1 MLTVYN
7 SKSHTI
13 RELEVI
19 PSRKWPGEGLLG
31 VIIKFDTFH
40 DAEDNMCHILD
51 VDMNSPAELAGLQ
64 PLTDFLLG
72 TTEVVFK
79 NSDILFEALSAN
91 IDKPMEIYVYNSDTD
106 EVRLTV
112 LMPTSDW
119 GGEGILGASVAH
131 GYLHSLPSKC
141 CETIGL

>member
-1 MLTVYN
+1 M
-7 SKSHTI
+7 
-13 RELEVI
+13 
-19 PSRKWPGEGLLG
+19 
-31 VIIKFDTFH
+31 IIKFDTFH
-40 DAEDNMCHILD
+40 DAEDNMCHVLD

-72 TTEVVFK
+72 TTENVFK
-79 NSDILFEALSAN
+79 NSDILFESLSNN

-141 CETIGL
+141 CESIGL

>member
-13 RELEVI
+13 RELEVT

-40 DAEDNMCHILD
+40 DAEDNMCHVLD
-51 VDMNSPAELAGLQ
+51 VDINSPAELAGLQ

-79 NSDILFEALSAN
+79 NSEILYEFLSAN
-91 IDKPMEIYVYNSDTD
+91 IDKPTEIYVYNSDTD

-131 GYLHSLPSKC
+131 GYLHSLPAKC